1 MKYAALFLF
10 VTCSLISSAQYYD
23 APTWVDEQYVIGDG
37 GTEPLAELERYE
49 RLNKSLGGDS
59 IRLCDGQPCIGWVED
74 AYADGTL
81 KHKGY
86 YDGGELVLYKNYYQN
101 GALERDFKQLD
112 ALKSVMRAYHDNGNL
127 RSEARYADGASYE
140 YTDYYVDGKMRYQEV
155 KHRKQ
160 PYYITMNLFAGDGNP
175 ISKLLL
181 VDKKKIEFN
190 QQEFHPGGALKC
202 EGRARYD
209 PARMDTQRIG
219 TWNYFDTA
227 GGVVKEEDY
236 DGGKL
241 ATVR

>member
-1 MKYAALFLF
+1 L
-10 VTCSLISSAQYYD
+10 
-23 APTWVDEQYVIGDG
+23 
-37 GTEPLAELERYE
+37 
-49 RLNKSLGGDS
+49 S
-59 IRLCDGQPCIGWVED
+59 IRDKRLPKAIRFV
-74 AYADGTL
+74 
-81 KHKGY
+81 Y
-86 YDGGELVLYKNYYQN
+86 YTYKNYYQN

-127 RSEARYADGASYE
+127 RSEARYAEGASYE

-175 ISKLLL
+175 ISKLQL
-181 VDKKKIEFN
+181 VDKKKIEFT

-209 PARMDTQRIG
+209 QARMDTQRIG